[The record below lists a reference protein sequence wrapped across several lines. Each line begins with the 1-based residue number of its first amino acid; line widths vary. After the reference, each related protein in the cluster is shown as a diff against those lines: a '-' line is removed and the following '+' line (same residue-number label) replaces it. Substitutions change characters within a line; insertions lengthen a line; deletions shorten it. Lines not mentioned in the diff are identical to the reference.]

1 MTNIS
6 EKFGSVIT
14 AMATPFKEGARLELD
29 FKATEKLVEHLVNNG
44 SDSLIISG
52 TTGESPTLS
61 HEEEVELL
69 QAVKKKLKELGKNI
83 PIIFGAGSNS
93 TQTAIKMSKLAEANA
108 ADALLIVT
116 PYYNKPNQKGMKEHF
131 GLIAKSTKLPIILY
145 NVPGRSVVGLKAET
159 IIELAK
165 EHKNIIA
172 LKEASNNID
181 LISEIRQE
189 LNQEE
194 FAIYSGDDSLTL
206 AMLATGADG
215 VISVA
220 SHLVGNQMQEMI
232 KAFKSGNNERAI
244 KIHLKLFPLFSAL
257 FVEPNPTCIKAALE
271 IIGLCS
277 SELRE
282 PLVALNAEQ
291 KSNLEKIVNKLVV
304 KPSLV

>member
-1 MTNIS
+1 MPFKKD
-6 EKFGSVIT
+6 EYGQVIT
-14 AMATPFKEGARLELD
+14 AMATPFVKGD
-29 FKATEKLVEHLVNNG
+29 KHQVDYPATEKLIEHLINTG
-44 SDSLIISG
+44 TDSLIISG
-52 TTGESPTLS
+52 TTGESPTLT
-61 HEEEVELL
+61 HEEEIELL
-69 QAVKKKLKELGKNI
+69 VFVKKTLDKLKSKAK
-83 PIIFGAGSNS
+83 IIFGAGSNS
-93 TQTAIKMSKLAEANA
+93 TQTAIKMSKLAEANG

-116 PYYNKPNQKGMKEHF
+116 PYYNKPNQKGMKDHF
-131 GLIAKSTKLPIILY
+131 TLIAKSTQLPIILY
-145 NVPGRSVVGLKAET
+145 NVPGRCVVGLKAET

-189 LNQEE
+189 LDQEN

-220 SHLVGNQMQEMI
+220 SHFVGNQMQEMI
-232 KAFKSGNNERAI
+232 KAFNSGNNSKAI
-244 KIHLKLFPLFSAL
+244 KIHLELFPLFSAL
-257 FVEPNPTCIKAALE
+257 FVEPNPTCVKEALE

-277 SELRE
+277 NELRE
-282 PLVALNAEQ
+282 PLVALNPEQ
-291 KSNLEKIVNKLVV
+291 KKNLEKIINKLVV